1 MENIIVYPK
10 NKKQKNLLQ
19 SLFKEM
25 NIRFEIEENDDT
37 RMTKEEFYTK
47 IEEAKQEAREGKVT
61 RVKKEDLKSFL
72 GI

>member
-1 MENIIVYPK
+1 MYPK